1 MKHAQLITKVL
12 LNVLDLRRLRDANKI
27 STFSAVDVGAAEELT
42 IDCTIKMIMKMNDTA
57 FRPIFVK
64 LLEWADAG
72 LPRRDHRGRNLRLT
86 TMYCLIEKFFGSL
99 KVNQMRYFIDSK
111 STC

>member
-1 MKHAQLITKVL
+1 MRHAQLITRVL
-12 LNVLDLRRLRDANKI
+12 LNVLDLRRLRDANEI
-27 STFSAVDVGAAEELT
+27 STFSAVDVGATEELT
-42 IDCTIKMIMKMNDTA
+42 IGCTIKMIMKMNDTA

-72 LPRRDHRGRNLRLT
+72 LPRRDRRGRTLRLT

-99 KVNQMRYFIDSK
+99 KVDGMRCSIGSM